1 MGEYILTSN
10 GELYH
15 WGIKGQKWGHRRYQ
29 NKDGSLTPAGRKR
42 YSDDPKVVKS
52 KAAVKQ
58 ANEDRVKA
66 FEEYNKAYSKYSKTP
81 TRANS
86 KRLDESIENL
96 NKAESS
102 FKSTKFKYGVD
113 KEAARLR
120 DRGYNNQNKSKHR
133 QNLEEKYKNLG
144 LTDEE
149 AQAAANKRIRTE
161 RIVAGAAALTVAAC
175 AAYYG
180 NKYYKTKIDG
190 VIKAGDFMQR
200 VEMKD
205 TGGKLHDV
213 FYVAKGKHDTKRY
226 EGMLGMT
233 RQRQTGKAYLMKLE
247 AKSDIK
253 VASQDK
259 ARKVFEDLYK
269 NDPDFKKAA
278 EKLSSRHFTGIN
290 AVDTNELNSRNVK
303 KMYENFNANLIRAR
317 KSGADKKFY
326 DALKAQGYG
335 AIQDIND
342 MKFSGYKAKNPL
354 IVFDNSGG
362 NIMVKSMKQMD
373 DMSAKGIKEAGKAAI
388 ETMLE
393 EYAYI
398 PAVGATAVA
407 VGAAVGT
414 YARDPKNEY
423 NPEDDK
429 TKN

>member
-1 MGEYILTSN
+1 MSEYILTSN

-15 WGIKGQKWGHRRYQ
+15 HGIKGMKWGRRRYQ
-29 NKDGSLTPAGRKR
+29 NKDGSLTAAGRKR
-42 YSDDPKVVKS
+42 YSDDPKVVES

-58 ANEDRVKA
+58 ASKDRRKA
-66 FEEYNKAYSKYSKTP
+66 LAEYNKAYNKYYAIP
-81 TRANS
+81 TTANS
-86 KRLDESIENL
+86 KRLDESIDNL
-96 NKAESS
+96 RKAESS
-102 FKSTKFKYGVD
+102 LKNTKFKYGVD

-120 DRGYNNQNKSKHR
+120 EKGYNNQNKSKRR
-133 QNLEEKYKNLG
+133 QNLEEKYKKLG
-144 LTDEE
+144 LNDEE

-175 AAYYG
+175 AGYYG
-180 NKYYKTKIDG
+180 NKYLKTKIDG
-190 VIKAGDFMQR
+190 VIKAGDLMQR
-200 VEMKD
+200 VEMQD

-269 NDPDFKKAA
+269 NDSDFRKAA
-278 EKLSSRHFTGIN
+278 EQLSSRHFAGGN
-290 AVDTNELNSRNVK
+290 AVDTNKLNSRNVK
-303 KMYENFNANLIRAR
+303 KMYENFNANLIDAR
-317 KSGADKKFY
+317 RSGADKKFY

-354 IVFDNSGG
+354 IVFDNSAG

-373 DMSAKGIKEAGKAAI
+373 DMSAQGIKEAGKAAM
-388 ETMLE
+388 ETIME
-393 EYAYI
+393 QNAYL
-398 PAVGATAVA
+398 PAAGMTVAAVA
-407 VGAAVGT
+407 T
-414 YARDPKNEY
+414 YARDPKSEY

>member
-1 MGEYILTSN
+1 MSEYILTSN

-15 WGIKGQKWGHRRYQ
+15 WGIKGQKWGVRRYQ
-29 NKDGSLTPAGRKR
+29 NKDGSLTAAGRKR

-52 KAAVKQ
+52 KTAVKR
-58 ANEDRVKA
+58 ANEDRKKARAEFSKA
-66 FEEYNKAYSKYSKTP
+66 FNKYNAVPSKANEKHY
-81 TRANS
+81 
-86 KRLDESIENL
+86 DESIDNL
-96 NKAESS
+96 LKAESS
-102 FKSTKFKYGVD
+102 LKSTKFKYGVD

-120 DRGYNNQNKSKHR
+120 EKGYDNQNKSKHR
-133 QNLEEKYKNLG
+133 QKLEEKYKELG

-161 RIVAGAAALTVAAC
+161 RIVASAAALTVAAC
-175 AAYYG
+175 AGYYG
-180 NKYYKTKIDG
+180 NKYLKTKIDG
-190 VIKAGDFMQR
+190 VIKAGDLMQR
-200 VEMKD
+200 VEMQD

-226 EGMLGMT
+226 EGLLGMT

-247 AKSDIK
+247 AQSDIK
-253 VASQDK
+253 VASQEK

-269 NDPDFKKAA
+269 NDRDFRVAAYEFSGKHFSGKNKADIFDQSPKNMKK
-278 EKLSSRHFTGIN
+278 L
-290 AVDTNELNSRNVK
+290 
-303 KMYENFNANLIRAR
+303 YENFNANLIDAR
-317 KSGADKKFY
+317 KSGVDKKFY

-373 DMSAKGIKEAGKAAI
+373 DMTAQAKKELGKI
-388 ETMLE
+388 SMETMME
-393 EYAYI
+393 KYAYL
-398 PAVGATAVA
+398 PAAGMTVAAVA
-407 VGAAVGT
+407 T
-414 YARDPKNEY
+414 YAKDPKSEY

>member
-1 MGEYILTSN
+1 MSEYILTSD

-15 WGIKGQKWGHRRYQ
+15 WGIKGQKWGVRRYQ
-29 NKDGSLTPAGRKR
+29 NKDGSLTKAGKKR

-52 KAAVKQ
+52 KAAVKR
-58 ANEDRVKA
+58 ANKDRSKA
-66 FEEYNKAYSKYSKTP
+66 LSDYNKAYNKYYAVPSK
-81 TRANS
+81 ANK
-86 KRLDESIENL
+86 KRFDESIDNL
-96 NKAESS
+96 RKADSS
-102 FKSTKFKYGVD
+102 LKSTKFKYGVD

-120 DRGYNNQNKSKHR
+120 EKGYNNQNKSKHR
-133 QNLEEKYKNLG
+133 QKLEAKYKELG

-200 VEMKD
+200 VEMTD
-205 TGGKLHDV
+205 TNSKLHDV
-213 FYVAKGKHDTKRY
+213 FYVSKGKHDNKRY
-226 EGMLGMT
+226 AGLLGMT
-233 RQRQTGKAYLMKLE
+233 RQQQTGEAYLMKLQ
-247 AKSDIK
+247 AQSDIK
-253 VASQDK
+253 VASQEK

-269 NDPDFKKAA
+269 NDRDFRTTVYDYAGKHFSGKNVANLFDDSPKGMKK
-278 EKLSSRHFTGIN
+278 L
-290 AVDTNELNSRNVK
+290 
-303 KMYENFNANLIRAR
+303 YENFNSNLIGAR
-317 KSGADKKFY
+317 ESGVDKKFY

-354 IVFDNSGG
+354 IVFDNSAG
-362 NIMVKSMKQMD
+362 NIMVKSMTKMEDQTMN
-373 DMSAKGIKEAGKAAI
+373 GIKELGKATL
-388 ETMLE
+388 ETMME
-393 EYAYI
+393 QNAYL
-398 PAVGATAVA
+398 PAAGMTVAAVA
-407 VGAAVGT
+407 T
-414 YARDPKNEY
+414 YARDPKSEY

>member
-1 MGEYILTSN
+1 MSEYILTSN

-15 WGIKGQKWGHRRYQ
+15 FGIKGMKWGQRRYQ
-29 NKDGSLTPAGRKR
+29 NKDGSLTDAGRKR
-42 YSDDPKVVKS
+42 YSDDPKVVES

-58 ANEDRVKA
+58 AREDRTKA
-66 FEEYNKAYSKYSKTP
+66 LTDYNKAYNKYVVVSSK
-81 TRANS
+81 ANKKS
-86 KRLDESIENL
+86 FDEAFDNL
-96 NKAESS
+96 RKADSS
-102 FKSTKFKYGVD
+102 LKNTKFKYGVD

-120 DRGYNNQNKSKHR
+120 EKGYDNHNKSKHR
-133 QNLEEKYKNLG
+133 QKLEEKYKDLG

-161 RIVAGAAALTVAAC
+161 RIIAGAAALTVAAC

-180 NKYYKTKIDG
+180 NKYRKTKIDG
-190 VIKAGDFMQR
+190 IIKAGDLMQR
-200 VEMKD
+200 VEMQD

-233 RQRQTGKAYLMKLE
+233 RQQQTGKAYLMKLE

-253 VASQDK
+253 VASQEK

-269 NDPDFKKAA
+269 NDSDFRKAA
-278 EKLSSRHFTGIN
+278 EQLSSKHFTGKN
-290 AVDTNELNSRNVK
+290 AVNTNKLNSRNVK
-303 KMYENFNANLIRAR
+303 KMYENFNSNLIDAR
-317 KSGADKKFY
+317 RSGADKKFY

-354 IVFDNSGG
+354 IVFDNSAG
-362 NIMVKSMKQMD
+362 NIMIKSMTKMEDQTLN
-373 DMSAKGIKEAGKAAI
+373 GIKELGKATL
-388 ETMLE
+388 ETMME
-393 EYAYI
+393 QNAYL
-398 PAVGATAVA
+398 PAAGMTVAAVA
-407 VGAAVGT
+407 T
-414 YARDPKNEY
+414 YARDPKSEY

>member
-15 WGIKGQKWGHRRYQ
+15 WGIKGMKWGQRRYQ
-29 NKDGSLTPAGRKR
+29 NKDGSLTAAGRKR
-42 YSDDPKVVKS
+42 YSDDPKLAES

-58 ANEDRVKA
+58 ASKDRTKA
-66 FEEYNKAYSKYSKTP
+66 LADYNKAYNKYYAVP
-81 TRANS
+81 TKGNK
-86 KRLDESIENL
+86 KRFDEAFDNL
-96 NKAESS
+96 RKADSS
-102 FKSTKFKYGVD
+102 LKSTKFKYGVD

-120 DRGYNNQNKSKHR
+120 EKGYNNQNKSKHR
-133 QNLEEKYKNLG
+133 QNLEEKYKKLG

-200 VEMKD
+200 VEMQD
-205 TGGKLHDV
+205 TNNKLHDV
-213 FYVAKGKHDTKRY
+213 FYVSKGKHDNKRY
-226 EGMLGMT
+226 AGMLGMT
-233 RQRQTGKAYLMKLE
+233 RQQQTGEAYLMKLQ
-247 AKSDIK
+247 AQSDIK
-253 VASQDK
+253 VASQEK

-269 NDPDFKKAA
+269 NDRDFRIAAYDLAGEHFSGKNVANLFDDSPKGMKK
-278 EKLSSRHFTGIN
+278 L
-290 AVDTNELNSRNVK
+290 
-303 KMYENFNANLIRAR
+303 YENFNSNLIGAR
-317 KSGADKKFY
+317 ESGVDKKFY

-362 NIMVKSMKQMD
+362 NIMVKSMTKMEDQTMN
-373 DMSAKGIKEAGKAAI
+373 GIKELGKATL
-388 ETMLE
+388 ETMME
-393 EYAYI
+393 QNAYL
-398 PAVGATAVA
+398 PAAGMTVAAVA
-407 VGAAVGT
+407 T
-414 YARDPKNEY
+414 YARDPKSEY
-423 NPEDDK
+423 NPEYDK